1 MKKYFSG
8 ILIIMLFVQISVYA
22 QNTFPANGSAGIGTN
37 APAASSLLEIKST
50 TKGMLI
56 PRMTSTQRNAIA
68 APATGLLIYQTNS
81 TPGFYY
87 YTGTA
92 WTAIKTTAGWGLNGN
107 SGTSITNFIGTKDAK
122 PLQFKVNNQLSG
134 KLDYSANANT
144 SYGYKTLINNTGVN
158 NTALGY
164 QSLGSTT
171 TGGYNTAVG
180 TYSLLNNTLGY
191 QNTAIGSNALVSNQ
205 TGNEN
210 SALGYGALLNNT
222 TGSGNIAIGNVALN
236 HNTTGNENT
245 AMGVYALYNNT
256 TGGGGVAYGAYAL
269 QGNTTGTNNTAI
281 GNSALFS
288 NTSGSNNVA
297 NGAGALSSNSYGT
310 ENTAIG
316 KWALFS
322 NTGGASNSAHGAEAL
337 YSNTTG
343 LLNTANGYRTLYQN
357 TTGNYNTANGSYSLL
372 FNTVGNQNTA
382 TGLNSLQKNTTGSYN
397 TANGSGASYSNTTG
411 NYNTATGYNAL
422 YSSTTTDDNT
432 AYGANSLYYNTSG
445 FANVANGTSALYN
458 NTTGFGNTACGYRS
472 LYLHPEGVTNTGIG
486 DFAEVSTNGIV
497 GATALGSFSVSNA
510 TYKIVIGQSGQATM
524 VIGGY
529 KPWSNLSD
537 GRFKEDV
544 KENVPGLEFIN
555 ALRPVTYVVDV
566 DKLNHHITAQMPD
579 SMARHYYPDAD
590 AIAAAKKNI
599 QTGFIAQEVEAT
611 AKKIGYQ
618 FDGVNAPTNPTD
630 NYSIAYSQFVPSLVK
645 AVQEVDKENSELKNK
660 VSSLEKTIQQMQ
672 QCLNVL
678 CDKNDNENK
687 SYIENNS
694 LQIQIAPN
702 PTNGEAQITISGNE
716 KLQNLT
722 IKIIDGAGKL
732 VRSFYASNNSSTFT
746 FDAQLLSKGT
756 YIVQLLNDNEILK
769 TEKLIVQ

>member
-1 MKKYFSG
+1 MTG
-8 ILIIMLFVQISVYA
+8 V
-22 QNTFPANGSAGIGTN
+22 PANGS
-37 APAASSLLEIKST
+37 SSF
-50 TKGMLI
+50 GH
-56 PRMTSTQRNAIA
+56 
-68 APATGLLIYQTNS
+68 
-81 TPGFYY
+81 
-87 YTGTA
+87 
-92 WTAIKTTAGWGLNGN
+92 
-107 SGTSITNFIGTKDAK
+107 
-122 PLQFKVNNQLSG
+122 
-134 KLDYSANANT
+134 SA
-144 SYGYKTLINNTGVN
+144 L
-158 NTALGY
+158 
-164 QSLGSTT
+164 
-171 TGGYNTAVG
+171 
-180 TYSLLNNTLGY
+180 
-191 QNTAIGSNALVSNQ
+191 SNA
-205 TGNEN
+205 
-210 SALGYGALLNNT
+210 
-222 TGSGNIAIGNVALN
+222 
-236 HNTTGNENT
+236 
-245 AMGVYALYNNT
+245 
-256 TGGGGVAYGAYAL
+256 
-269 QGNTTGTNNTAI
+269 
-281 GNSALFS
+281 
-288 NTSGSNNVA
+288 
-297 NGAGALSSNSYGT
+297 
-310 ENTAIG
+310 
-316 KWALFS
+316 
-322 NTGGASNSAHGAEAL
+322 
-337 YSNTTG
+337 
-343 LLNTANGYRTLYQN
+343 
-357 TTGNYNTANGSYSLL
+357 
-372 FNTVGNQNTA
+372 
-382 TGLNSLQKNTTGSYN
+382 
-397 TANGSGASYSNTTG
+397 
-411 NYNTATGYNAL
+411 
-422 YSSTTTDDNT
+422 DN
-432 AYGANSLYYNTSG
+432 
-445 FANVANGTSALYN
+445 
-458 NTTGFGNTACGYRS
+458 
-472 LYLHPEGVTNTGIG
+472 
-486 DFAEVSTNGIV
+486 
-497 GATALGSFSVSNA
+497 
-510 TYKIVIGQSGQATM
+510 KIVIGASGIATM

-566 DKLNHHITAQMPD
+566 DKLNHHITSQMPD
-579 SMARHYYPDAD
+579 SIASHYYPDAN

-611 AKKIGYQ
+611 AKEIGYQ